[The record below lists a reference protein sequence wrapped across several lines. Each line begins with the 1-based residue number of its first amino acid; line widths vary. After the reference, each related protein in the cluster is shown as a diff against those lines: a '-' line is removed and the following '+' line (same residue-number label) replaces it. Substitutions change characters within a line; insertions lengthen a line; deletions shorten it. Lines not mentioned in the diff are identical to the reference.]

1 MAAVAAI
8 AGVGLMIV
16 CSSSLAAA
24 LMMGGEE
31 ETPAPATTTPAGPS
45 AGPTASDDTG
55 VTSQQPL
62 TVHECV
68 QSERNWINGKMR
80 NDGWTQ
86 LQGEEAMSCR
96 MTDTEIRPCNA
107 AEMTWINS
115 VVQSGQRSPGQAE
128 REKGCRRV

>member
-1 MAAVAAI
+1 MSAVPML
-8 AGVGLMIV
+8 AGVGLMVV
-16 CSSSLAAA
+16 CSSSLAAV
-24 LMMGGEE
+24 MMGGEE
-31 ETPAPATTTPAGPS
+31 ETPTTTTTTPAGPS

-55 VTSQQPL
+55 VTSEQPL
-62 TVHECV
+62 TVHQCV

-115 VVQSGQRSPGQAE
+115 VVQSGERSPGQAE
-128 REKGCRRV
+128 REKDCRRV